1 MFRVLF
7 ILILLS
13 MASLAQAR
21 TLLVLGDSI
30 SAAYGMPP
38 ERGWVQLLASR
49 LSQHQP
55 DIEVVNASIS
65 GDTTQGG
72 IARLPLLL
80 QQHQPR
86 WLLLE
91 LGGNDGLRG
100 TPPGIIRKNLL
111 RLVTLAQQSGAEVL
125 LLGMR
130 IPPNYG
136 PVYAK
141 KFADNYHW
149 VAQQTATTL
158 IPFFMQAVALRP
170 ELMQADGI
178 HPNAEAQP
186 LLLETLWPQLQ
197 PLLPGPAES

>member
-7 ILILLS
+7 VLILLS

-49 LSQHQP
+49 LHQQQP
-55 DIEVVNASIS
+55 DIEVINASIS

-72 IARLPLLL
+72 IARLPGLLA
-80 QQHQPR
+80 QHQPH

-100 TPPGIIRKNLL
+100 TPPAIIRNNLL
-111 RLVTLAQQSGAEVL
+111 RLVTLAQQSGARVL
-125 LLGMR
+125 ILGMQ

-136 PVYAK
+136 PLYAK

-149 VAQQTATTL
+149 VAEQTAEPL
-158 IPFFMQAVALRP
+158 VPFFMQSVALKP

-186 LLLETLWPQLQ
+186 LLLDALWPRLQ
-197 PLLPGPAES
+197 RLLPAPSES

>member
-1 MFRVLF
+1 MFRFLF
-7 ILILLS
+7 ILIVLS
-13 MASLAQAR
+13 MASVAQAR
-21 TLLVLGDSI
+21 TLLVVGDSI
-30 SAAYGMPP
+30 SAAYGMAP
-38 ERGWVQLLASR
+38 EQGWVQLLASR
-49 LSQHQP
+49 LDQQQS
-55 DIEVVNASIS
+55 DIKVINASIS

-72 IARLPLLL
+72 IARLPALL
-80 QQHQPR
+80 QQHQPN

-100 TPPGIIRKNLL
+100 TPPAVIRKNLL
-111 RLVTLAQQSGAEVL
+111 QLVSLAQQSGARVL

-141 KFADNYHW
+141 KFADNYQW
-149 VAQQTATTL
+149 VAEQRSVPL
-158 IPFFMQAVALRP
+158 VPFFMQSVALKP

-186 LLLETLWPQLQ
+186 LLLDTVWPPLQ
-197 PLLPGPAES
+197 ALLQAAES